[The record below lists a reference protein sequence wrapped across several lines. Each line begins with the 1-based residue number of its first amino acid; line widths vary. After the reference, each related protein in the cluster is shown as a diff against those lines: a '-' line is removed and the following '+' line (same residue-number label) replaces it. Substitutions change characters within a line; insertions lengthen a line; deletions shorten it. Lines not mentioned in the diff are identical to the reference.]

1 MTDPMQE
8 LKEQA
13 IWFLYRLIPKADGRL
28 DKVPFSAKG
37 GVTGTSDKYSGTWV
51 TFAEAE
57 LERAKHG
64 KDVGLGFKIPAGYF
78 FLDIDGKDLNS
89 LYVKQR
95 LDRFASYAE
104 RSVSGKGI
112 HIYGK
117 YDLSQIPHY
126 QDKNGKLKLD
136 RAYYMK
142 HPHDGIE
149 LYLGELTNR
158 FAAYTGDVVNDAPLR
173 DCTEAILLTLDKDMR
188 RKPKT
193 RQSITNQEDAE
204 IIDIVATLRKQKN
217 AKKFITLYDEG
228 DITGYNS
235 QSEAEAALCSLIAFR
250 TGDDP
255 ELIDKVFRQSALM
268 RDKWNRDDYR
278 EATIQFAIDSQN
290 GEFHASKMPHPS
302 FIKFDQKTF
311 QPSVSVPLL
320 AKYFRE
326 QIPYIL
332 VRDFSTG
339 STMKYVYQDGVYTL
353 FSDDMMRG
361 VIKTLIAN
369 YNEELVRMGQV
380 NECLQHIATDLNTYT
395 FDELNFDENLI
406 NFENGLLRL
415 TDLELLPHTPEV
427 LSTIQIPCKWNG
439 YVTPTPVFDGY
450 LETLTDGDNEIQ
462 DLLFEF
468 IGACL
473 SNIKGWRMKKSLWM
487 VGPGNTG
494 KSVLKTLVEQILGS
508 HNFIGID
515 LSEIEA
521 RFGTGAI
528 YGKRLAGSSD
538 MSFITIKE
546 LETFKKC
553 TGGDSL
559 FAEFKAQ
566 SPFQFTYNG
575 LLWFCMNRLPRFSGD
590 DGQWVYD
597 RIMEVI
603 CKNIIPLEK
612 QDKTLIDKM
621 YEEREGIVYKAVMA
635 VQGLIQNGYT
645 FTEPESVLIAR
656 QNYREQNSTVISFFN
671 ECMCPREDGKI
682 TDLVTTGKVY
692 KAYRAWC
699 RDNNN
704 GYGKTIRE
712 FREELAAHL
721 GREHVDLVKRQ
732 KGNSY
737 YADHTLTEEAQR
749 LYLNSYIP
757 EDPEDDFLM

>member
-104 RSVSGKGI
+104 HSVSGKGI

-117 YDLSQIPHY
+117 YDLSQIPY
-126 QDKNGKLKLD
+126 YKDNNGKLKLD

-149 LYLGELTNR
+149 LYFGELTNR
-158 FAAYTGDVVNDAPLR
+158 FAAYTGNVVYDAPLE
-173 DCTEAILLTLDKDMR
+173 DCTEAVLLTLDKDMR

-193 RQSITNQEDAE
+193 RQSISNQEDAE
-204 IIDIVATLRKQKN
+204 VFDIVATLRKQKN
-217 AKKFITLYDEG
+217 TKKFITLYDEG

-255 ELIDKVFRQSALM
+255 ALIDKVFRQSALM

-353 FSDDMMRG
+353 YSDDMMRG
-361 VIKTLIAN
+361 VIKSLIAN

-395 FDELNFDENLI
+395 FDELNADENLI

-439 YVTPTPVFDGY
+439 YASPTPVFDGY
-450 LETLTDGDNEIQ
+450 LETLTDGDKEIQ

-546 LETFKKC
+546 LKTFKKC

-559 FAEFKAQ
+559 FAEFKGQ

-575 LLWFCMNRLPRFSGD
+575 LLWFCMNRLPRFGGD

-749 LYLNSYIP
+749 LYHNSYIP
-757 EDPEDDFLM
+757 EEPEDDFLM

>member
-1 MTDPMQE
+1 
-8 LKEQA
+8 
-13 IWFLYRLIPKADGRL
+13 
-28 DKVPFSAKG
+28 
-37 GVTGTSDKYSGTWV
+37 
-51 TFAEAE
+51 
-57 LERAKHG
+57 
-64 KDVGLGFKIPAGYF
+64 
-78 FLDIDGKDLNS
+78 
-89 LYVKQR
+89 
-95 LDRFASYAE
+95 
-104 RSVSGKGI
+104 
-112 HIYGK
+112 
-117 YDLSQIPHY
+117 
-126 QDKNGKLKLD
+126 
-136 RAYYMK
+136 
-142 HPHDGIE
+142 
-149 LYLGELTNR
+149 
-158 FAAYTGDVVNDAPLR
+158 
-173 DCTEAILLTLDKDMR
+173 
-188 RKPKT
+188 
-193 RQSITNQEDAE
+193 
-204 IIDIVATLRKQKN
+204 
-217 AKKFITLYDEG
+217 
-228 DITGYNS
+228 
-235 QSEAEAALCSLIAFR
+235 
-250 TGDDP
+250 
-255 ELIDKVFRQSALM
+255 
-268 RDKWNRDDYR
+268 
-278 EATIQFAIDSQN
+278 
-290 GEFHASKMPHPS
+290 
-302 FIKFDQKTF
+302 
-311 QPSVSVPLL
+311 
-320 AKYFRE
+320 
-326 QIPYIL
+326 
-332 VRDFSTG
+332 
-339 STMKYVYQDGVYTL
+339 
-353 FSDDMMRG
+353 
-361 VIKTLIAN
+361 
-369 YNEELVRMGQV
+369 MGQV

-395 FDELNFDENLI
+395 FDELNADENLI

-439 YVTPTPVFDGY
+439 YASPTPVFDGY
-450 LETLTDGDNEIQ
+450 LETLTDGDKEIQ

-494 KSVLKTLVEQILGS
+494 KSVLKTLVEQILGN

-546 LETFKKC
+546 LKTFKKC

-559 FAEFKAQ
+559 FAEFKGQ

-575 LLWFCMNRLPRFSGD
+575 LLWFCMNRLPRFGGD

>member
-13 IWFLYRLIPKADGRL
+13 IWFLYRLIPKSNGSL

-64 KDVGLGFKIPAGYF
+64 KDVGLGFKLPAGHF
-78 FLDIDGKDLNS
+78 FLDIDSKDLNS

-126 QDKNGKLKLD
+126 KDKNGKLKLD

-149 LYLGELTNR
+149 LYFGELTNR
-158 FAAYTGDVVNDAPLR
+158 FAAYTGDVVYDAPLK
-173 DCTEAILLTLDKDMR
+173 DCTEAVLLTLDKDMR

-193 RQSITNQEDAE
+193 RQSISNQEDAE
-204 IIDIVATLRKQKN
+204 VFDIVATLRKQKN
-217 AKKFITLYDEG
+217 AKKFITLYDKG

-255 ELIDKVFRQSALM
+255 ALIDKVFRQSALM

-302 FIKFDQKTF
+302 FIKFNQKTF

-332 VRDFSTG
+332 VRDCSTG
-339 STMKYVYQDGVYTL
+339 STMKYVYQDGVYVL
-353 FSDDMMRG
+353 YSDDMMRG
-361 VIKTLIAN
+361 VIKSLIAN
-369 YNEELVRMGQV
+369 YNEELVKMGQV

-395 FDELNFDENLI
+395 FDELNADENLI

-415 TDLELLPHTPEV
+415 TDLELLPHTHEV

-439 YVTPTPVFDGY
+439 YATPTPVFD
-450 LETLTDGDNEIQ
+450 
-462 DLLFEF
+462 
-468 IGACL
+468 C
-473 SNIKGWRMKKSLWM
+473 
-487 VGPGNTG
+487 
-494 KSVLKTLVEQILGS
+494 
-508 HNFIGID
+508 
-515 LSEIEA
+515 
-521 RFGTGAI
+521 
-528 YGKRLAGSSD
+528 
-538 MSFITIKE
+538 
-546 LETFKKC
+546 
-553 TGGDSL
+553 
-559 FAEFKAQ
+559 
-566 SPFQFTYNG
+566 
-575 LLWFCMNRLPRFSGD
+575 
-590 DGQWVYD
+590 
-597 RIMEVI
+597 
-603 CKNIIPLEK
+603 
-612 QDKTLIDKM
+612 
-621 YEEREGIVYKAVMA
+621 
-635 VQGLIQNGYT
+635 
-645 FTEPESVLIAR
+645 
-656 QNYREQNSTVISFFN
+656 
-671 ECMCPREDGKI
+671 
-682 TDLVTTGKVY
+682 
-692 KAYRAWC
+692 
-699 RDNNN
+699 
-704 GYGKTIRE
+704 IR
-712 FREELAAHL
+712 
-721 GREHVDLVKRQ
+721 
-732 KGNSY
+732 
-737 YADHTLTEEAQR
+737 
-749 LYLNSYIP
+749 
-757 EDPEDDFLM
+757 

>member
-1 MTDPMQE
+1 MTDSMQE

-37 GVTGTSDKYSGTWV
+37 GVTGTSDTYSGTWV

-64 KDVGLGFKIPAGYF
+64 KDVGLGFKLPAGYF

-95 LDRFASYAE
+95 LDRFVSYAE

-117 YDLSQIPHY
+117 YDLSQIQHY
-126 QDKNGKLKLD
+126 KDKNGKLKLD

-149 LYLGELTNR
+149 LYFGELTNR
-158 FAAYTGDVVNDAPLR
+158 FAAYTGDVVYDAPLE
-173 DCTEAILLTLDKDMR
+173 DCTEAVLLTLDKDMR

-193 RQSITNQEDAE
+193 RKSTSNQEDAE
-204 IIDIVATLRKQKN
+204 VFDIVATLRKQKN
-217 AKKFITLYDEG
+217 AEKFITLYDEG

-302 FIKFDQKTF
+302 FIKFDKKTF

-332 VRDFSTG
+332 VRDCSTG
-339 STMKYVYQDGVYTL
+339 STMKYVYQDGVYVL
-353 FSDDMMRG
+353 YSDDMMRG
-361 VIKTLIAN
+361 VIKSLIAN
-369 YNEELVRMGQV
+369 YNEELVKMGQV

-395 FDELNFDENLI
+395 FDELNADENLI

-439 YVTPTPVFDGY
+439 YASPTPVFDGY
-450 LETLTDGDNEIQ
+450 LETLTDGDKEIQ

-546 LETFKKC
+546 LKTFKKC

-559 FAEFKAQ
+559 FAEFKGQ

-575 LLWFCMNRLPRFSGD
+575 LLWFCMNRLPRFGGD

>member
-1 MTDPMQE
+1 MQE

-13 IWFLYRLIPKADGRL
+13 IWFLYRLIPKSNGSL

-51 TFAEAE
+51 TFAEAV

-64 KDVGLGFKIPAGYF
+64 KDVGLGFKLPAGYF
-78 FLDIDGKDLNS
+78 FLDIDSKDLNA

-149 LYLGELTNR
+149 LYFGELTNR
-158 FAAYTGDVVNDAPLR
+158 FAAYTGDVVYDAPLE
-173 DCTEAILLTLDKDMR
+173 DCTEAVLLTLDKDMR

-193 RQSITNQEDAE
+193 RKSTSNQEDAE
-204 IIDIVATLRKQKN
+204 VFDIVATLRKQKN
-217 AKKFITLYDEG
+217 AEKFITLYDEG

-255 ELIDKVFRQSALM
+255 ALIDKVFRQSALM

-353 FSDDMMRG
+353 YSDDMMRG
-361 VIKTLIAN
+361 VIKSLIAN

-395 FDELNFDENLI
+395 FDELNADENLI
-406 NFENGLLRL
+406 IFENGLLRL

-439 YVTPTPVFDGY
+439 YATPTPVFDGY
-450 LETLTDGDNEIQ
+450 LETLTDGDKEIQ

-468 IGACL
+468 IGAGL

-546 LETFKKC
+546 LKTFKKC

-559 FAEFKAQ
+559 FAEFKGQ

-575 LLWFCMNRLPRFSGD
+575 LLWFCMNRLPRFGGD

-635 VQGLIQNGYT
+635 VQGLIQNRYT